1 MDIITRNSDSIN
13 QIIRD
18 IVREEISQHAADLSS
33 EPVLIT
39 PDDAAKLCGVNK
51 QTVLDLHDQRDA
63 NGFPSVRLGKRTIRI
78 DKRRLNQWFATGGL
92 SISA

>member
-1 MDIITRNSDSIN
+1 MDIN

-18 IVREEISQHAADLSS
+18 IVREEISHHAADLSS

-39 PDDAAKLCGVNK
+39 PNDAAKICGVSK
-51 QTVLDLHDQRDA
+51 QVVLDLHHARSA
-63 NGFPSVRLGKRTIRI
+63 NGFPSVDLGTRTIRI

-92 SISA
+92 GVSA